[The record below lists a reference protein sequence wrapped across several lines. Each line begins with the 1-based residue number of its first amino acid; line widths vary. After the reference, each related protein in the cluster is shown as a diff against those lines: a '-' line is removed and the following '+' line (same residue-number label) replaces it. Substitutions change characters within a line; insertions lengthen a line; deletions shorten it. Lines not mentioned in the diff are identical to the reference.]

1 MLLPIYVST
10 ARLPRLQGTSAH
22 VTNYKIHDIKSST
35 GAASSLLREAISFA
49 VHLKEIS
56 LLDCW
61 GLEDTTTFP
70 IGGNLR
76 VLYLKGS
83 CLPAVRALI
92 RTAPNLEQL
101 TLLHVLDTRTYDRNY
116 RLVLPINL
124 PTRFRSLLHLTVDI
138 ECLIDWQPQIRNEV
152 TDGLDVQLED
162 FCVIFPAALCADLHL
177 WTPGA
182 QVDRQ
187 LPDSMLGVLNNPKL
201 MVPNKQVTVK
211 VPYDPRMVSK
221 GRDFR
226 GDVTRQV
233 KKIHEDSD
241 VTVGWDREELE

>member
-1 MLLPIYVST
+1 MFFFVSRWTSLNERLLT
-10 ARLPRLQGTSAH
+10 
-22 VTNYKIHDIKSST
+22 
-35 GAASSLLREAISFA
+35 F
-49 VHLKEIS
+49 
-56 LLDCW
+56 
-61 GLEDTTTFP
+61 LEDTTTFP

-124 PTRFRSLLHLTVDI
+124 PSAPFLFHELTMSDIQTTPARFRSLLHLTVDI